1 MSRPEFPRCVLPS
14 NCISHIRQ
22 EQNYYDADPARAE
35 REQADRAE
43 QAMLEEE
50 MERQQYEQFLEAQAH
65 ESEAE
70 QEHLRVCDI
79 CMKSEADLYR
89 GEARLIVTLM
99 DGLRWC
105 VECLWD
111 KESVG

>member
-1 MSRPEFPRCVLPS
+1 MRYGIPP
-14 NCISHIRQ
+14 
-22 EQNYYDADPARAE
+22 
-35 REQADRAE
+35 
-43 QAMLEEE
+43 
-50 MERQQYEQFLEAQAH
+50 
-65 ESEAE
+65 AE

-79 CMKSEADLYR
+79 CMKSEADLYH

>member
-1 MSRPEFPRCVLPS
+1 MTHGIPP
-14 NCISHIRQ
+14 
-22 EQNYYDADPARAE
+22 
-35 REQADRAE
+35 
-43 QAMLEEE
+43 
-50 MERQQYEQFLEAQAH
+50 
-65 ESEAE
+65 AE

>member
-1 MSRPEFPRCVLPS
+1 MTHGIPPDYS
-14 NCISHIRQ
+14 
-22 EQNYYDADPARAE
+22 E
-35 REQADRAE
+35 RK
-43 QAMLEEE
+43 
-50 MERQQYEQFLEAQAH
+50 
-65 ESEAE
+65 
-70 QEHLRVCDI
+70 CDF

-111 KESVG
+111 KESNG